1 MPFGVKRL
9 YAEMIF
15 YVGNLYSRAVCTS
28 INISPCLRNVLL
40 MSFDAWKLCDTG
52 DNVGRQRCC
61 VLSYCRDSVPAVCR
75 TATIKYVWLLAPAGG
90 VWAAVFFYGIL
101 FCNVH
106 IGVVVSGSNIYFQQ
120 TSEGRWGGIEWNAA
134 FICCALI
141 LRGVVIHNTDFA
153 CLLRSYLGTAV
164 GSYRPMIELR
174 EAAVLKK

>member
-15 YVGNLYSRAVCTS
+15 YVGNLYSRAVCIS

-52 DNVGRQRCC
+52 DNVGRQRCW
-61 VLSYCRDSVPAVCR
+61 VLLYCRDSVPAVCR

-120 TSEGRWGGIEWNAA
+120 TSEGRWGGDWVK
-134 FICCALI
+134 
-141 LRGVVIHNTDFA
+141 RGIH
-153 CLLRSYLGTAV
+153 LLRTNLT
-164 GSYRPMIELR
+164 GSSNT
-174 EAAVLKK
+174 